1 MAPHRAR
8 RRAYLRPHL
17 RPHDTRRHA
26 LAGPAARL
34 LALTALAV
42 AGAGVALSPLLSP
55 ADAAAIRGRGGGDG
69 NGANSR
75 YVFNNGQNN
84 LNSLLVGSARNAT
97 GAQQVISGVDASV
110 NTQASSC
117 RRRPGCK
124 GAQNMRGHMQSSPR
138 TSGTVIIGR

>member
-8 RRAYLRPHL
+8 HGARNRARNRAHV
-17 RPHDTRRHA
+17 TRRHA
-26 LAGPAARL
+26 LIGPAARL

-42 AGAGVALSPLLSP
+42 AGAGVVLSPLLSP
-55 ADAAAIRGRGGGDG
+55 ADAATLRGRGGGGG

-84 LNSLLVGSARNAT
+84 LNSLLVGNARNVT
-97 GAQQVISGVDASV
+97 GAQQVVSGVDASV

-124 GAQNMRGHMQSSPR
+124 GSQNLRGHMQSSPR

>member
-1 MAPHRAR
+1 MARHRA
-8 RRAYLRPHL
+8 HL
-17 RPHDTRRHA
+17 RAHDTRRHA
-26 LAGPAARL
+26 LTRSAARL

-55 ADAAAIRGRGGGDG
+55 ADAATLRGRGGGGGG
-69 NGANSR
+69 NGADSR

-84 LNSLLVGSARNAT
+84 LNSLLVGDAWNAAGT
-97 GAQQVISGVDASV
+97 QQIVSGVDASV
-110 NTQASSC
+110 NTQASNC

-124 GAQNMRGHMQSSPR
+124 GAQNLRGHMRSSPR